1 MAVLGLVAIPIVHA
15 AKPVKTPGS
24 TDPLVLD
31 TGFGCAFD
39 VELRPDADAKYTQTE
54 FSDGR
59 IKFTSNAVVT
69 VTNLSN
75 GKSIRLK
82 DRGSLTQEYDA
93 AANDLLIESSGHTFY
108 WFFPGDQTPLGE
120 AGANGALVHV
130 VGHVRETWDLDQD
143 LITSFALDGNATEL
157 CSLIA

>member
-120 AGANGALVHV
+120 AGANGASS
-130 VGHVRETWDLDQD
+130 
-143 LITSFALDGNATEL
+143 TSSAT
-157 CSLIA
+157 SARRGTSIRT